1 MPIPLH
7 QPFFDEREAAAA
19 AAVVR
24 SGSVGGNGPRL
35 RQAEAWMR
43 ERFGVKHALCVTS
56 GTHALEMAL
65 MVHDVGPG
73 AEVIVP
79 AYTHASSAGCAVRQ
93 GARVVFA
100 DVLPETPHL
109 DPEDVARKITPRT
122 RAIVVVHYGGIP
134 ADMDALLP
142 LARKHGLAVVED
154 AAHAFDSRH
163 RDVPCGALG
172 QVGCFSFQ
180 YTKNLTCGE
189 GGAFL
194 TNDDA
199 LAHQAEIIREMGTD
213 RARMTRGEVD
223 RYTWRGEGSSFIPSE
238 VLMAVLCVQ
247 LEKAD
252 EILERRR
259 RLFHRYMTAFAE
271 LERAGAFR
279 LPVVPEWAFTNGHVL
294 HLMLPDLAT
303 RDRYLARFEAEGIG
317 ATIHFVALDTSPF
330 GRRFL
335 PPGSEGNPHSQAMTS
350 RLIRLPLWAALT
362 DAGQDRVIATVR
374 AAAAAQQPV
383 RRSASRSG

>member
-19 AAVVR
+19 AAVVK

-35 RQAEAWMR
+35 REAEAWMR
-43 ERFGVKHALCVTS
+43 KRFGVKHALCVTS

-100 DVLPETPHL
+100 DVLPDTPHL

-122 RAIVVVHYGGIP
+122 RAIVAVHYGGIP

-142 LARKHGLAVVED
+142 LARKHGLALVED
-154 AAHAFDSRH
+154 AAHAFDSRL
-163 RDVPCGALG
+163 RDGHCGALG
-172 QVGCFSFQ
+172 HVGCFSFQ

-199 LAHQAEIIREMGTD
+199 LAHRAEIIREMGTD

-247 LEKAD
+247 LQKAD

-259 RLFHRYMTAFAE
+259 RLFHRYLTALAG
-271 LERAGAFR
+271 LERSGAFR
-279 LPVVPEWAFTNGHVL
+279 LPVVPDGAFTNGHVL
-294 HLMLPDLAT
+294 HLILPDTAT
-303 RDRYLARFEAEGIG
+303 RDRYLAHFKAEEIG

-330 GRRFL
+330 GLKFL
-335 PPGSEGNPHSQAMTS
+335 PPGSDGNPHSQAMTA
-350 RLIRLPLWAALT
+350 RLIRLPLWAALS
-362 DAGQDRVIATVR
+362 DAEQDRVIDAVR
-374 AAAAAQQPV
+374 GAAAAELQF
-383 RRSASRSG
+383 RRTASRSG